1 MRRLTVLAAALVVFG
16 SVSTDAQQLELD
28 GPRVFLKGVSFVVTM
43 TAPGATQPVRAQLRL
58 ADGTVIADTVIAPF
72 ESVVIPDVVVR
83 SRAEAPVEV
92 ESASGVT
99 TMDRPV
105 LPGWVSLLPPIVAI
119 ALALITREVLTSLFV
134 GIFVGCLFLTGYEP
148 IAAAFMAAN
157 EFGRGSVSDPNNAAI
172 ILFSLMLGGMVGVI
186 TRMGGTRA
194 IVDAVTPF
202 ATTRKRGQIVTW
214 AAGLAVFFDDYSNS
228 LIVGTTMRPLTD
240 KLKISREKLAYIV
253 DSTAAPVAAIFFVS
267 TWIGY
272 EVGLINDGLQLAAAQ
287 NASNPQL
294 AAELASASGFGVFL
308 QTIPYLFYPI
318 LALVTVLMI
327 AVMGRDFGPML
338 QAERR
343 ASSGGGLLRPGA
355 QPASDMDTELFESSS
370 APRGRWWNGALP
382 VVTLVVT
389 VLAGLVVTGVGA
401 LEPDDAR
408 SLRNIFGNSDPFSPL
423 LWGAL
428 LACIVAIS
436 LAGFQKILT
445 LREGIDAWVSGLRAM
460 LLAMVILVLAWS
472 LGAVTRSLNTAG
484 FLAEALSGN
493 LPAALLPV
501 TTFALAA
508 AMAFAT
514 GTSWATMAILL
525 PLIVPLSVSLAGG
538 LDLASGT
545 GQAVVLGSIGSVL
558 AGAIWGDHCSPISD
572 TTVLSSTASSCD
584 HVDHVRTQLPYA
596 LMVGIVAMVFGS
608 IPSALGLPPAVSL
621 LLGGVVI
628 WAIIR
633 YRGQEADAG
642 AEGEPVGA

>member
-1 MRRLTVLAAALVVFG
+1 M
-16 SVSTDAQQLELD
+16 
-28 GPRVFLKGVSFVVTM
+28 
-43 TAPGATQPVRAQLRL
+43 
-58 ADGTVIADTVIAPF
+58 
-72 ESVVIPDVVVR
+72 
-83 SRAEAPVEV
+83 
-92 ESASGVT
+92 
-99 TMDRPV
+99 
-105 LPGWVSLLPPIVAI
+105 
-119 ALALITREVLTSLFV
+119 
-134 GIFVGCLFLTGYEP
+134 
-148 IAAAFMAAN
+148 
-157 EFGRGSVSDPNNAAI
+157 
-172 ILFSLMLGGMVGVI
+172 
-186 TRMGGTRA
+186 
-194 IVDAVTPF
+194 
-202 ATTRKRGQIVTW
+202 
-214 AAGLAVFFDDYSNS
+214 
-228 LIVGTTMRPLTD
+228 
-240 KLKISREKLAYIV
+240 
-253 DSTAAPVAAIFFVS
+253 
-267 TWIGY
+267 
-272 EVGLINDGLQLAAAQ
+272 
-287 NASNPQL
+287 
-294 AAELASASGFGVFL
+294 
-308 QTIPYLFYPI
+308 
-318 LALVTVLMI
+318 
-327 AVMGRDFGPML
+327 
-338 QAERR
+338 
-343 ASSGGGLLRPGA
+343 
-355 QPASDMDTELFESSS
+355 
-370 APRGRWWNGALP
+370 

-538 LDLASGT
+538 LDLAGGT
-545 GQAVVLGSIGSVL
+545 GQPVVLGSIGSVL